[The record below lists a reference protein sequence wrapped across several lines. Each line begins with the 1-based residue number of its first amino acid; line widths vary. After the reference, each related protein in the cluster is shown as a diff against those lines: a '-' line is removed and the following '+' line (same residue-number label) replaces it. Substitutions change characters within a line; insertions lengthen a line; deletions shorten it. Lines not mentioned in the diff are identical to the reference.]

1 MDIRTAVIPIAGLGT
16 RFLPVTRAVP
26 KVMLPVLDTPVL
38 HLAVQEALDAGV
50 TRIVFIVSP
59 GQEGVDSYFRRD
71 LQLES
76 ALSEKGSVGLLERV
90 RSIPEPDGI
99 QIVVQSEQLG
109 LGHAILLARETLGD
123 EAFAVLLPDDVIWDD
138 TPTIGR
144 MVEVLG
150 ERGGPVLA
158 VKEVPDEAVSSLG
171 IIEPRSSDS
180 RVYELAGVVEK
191 PRLENAPSNL
201 AIIGRYVL
209 TPDVFEALERT
220 PPGAGGE
227 IQLTDAIA
235 SLMETRDVFGYRFPG
250 LHIDVGTPLGLV
262 KASVTEALR
271 RVDLAPSMREW
282 LRQL

>member
-16 RFLPVTRAVP
+16 RFLPASRAVP

-38 HLAVQEALDAGV
+38 HVAVQEALDAGV
-50 TRIVFIVSP
+50 TRVVFIVSP

-71 LQLES
+71 LRLES
-76 ALSEKGSVGLLERV
+76 ALSEEGSVGLLERV

-99 QIVVQSEQLG
+99 QIVVQSERLG

-144 MVEVLG
+144 MMGVLG

-171 IIEPRSSDS
+171 IIEPRSSDG

-209 TPDVFEALERT
+209 TPDVFDALERT

-235 SLMETRDVFGYRFPG
+235 SLMDGRNVYGYRFPG
-250 LHIDVGTPLGLV
+250 FHIDVGTPLGLV
-262 KASVTEALR
+262 KASVAEALR
-271 RVDLAPSMREW
+271 RTDMAPAMREW